1 MALTPEVLKANEK
14 LATLPEEVITT
25 IATLSANDES
35 SVINTK
41 IGEHHGR
48 IDKDVLEVSGIA
60 KNDGEAS
67 YDYVK
72 RAIASF
78 KEKVGGAETLQKE
91 VDTYKTKV
99 ADLEKKIAD
108 GEGNAVIAQKLK
120 DAEAKLA
127 TLTTE
132 LDTQKQGLTKKEEE
146 YKKEVQSLKIGSSF
160 EKASSKLKFKNG
172 YGDAVQKRLI
182 GVAQSE
188 ILAKYTPDWIE
199 ENGKTKLVYRDENGQ
214 IALNRT
220 NGSLEPYTT
229 EDLLK
234 ESLKDAIV
242 EGKKSGGTGT
252 ENPEGEPD
260 EVTEV
265 DISGAKT
272 QVEADDA
279 IVKHLLQKGKVKGS
293 SDFAAAQKELR
304 TKFNIS
310 KLPIK

>member
-1 MALTPEVLKANEK
+1 MALTPELIKANEK
-14 LATLPEEVITT
+14 LSGLSEDQITA

-72 RAIASF
+72 RAISSF
-78 KEKVGGAETLQKE
+78 KEKTGETSKLQE
-91 VDTYKTKV
+91 QIDSYKTKV
-99 ADLEKKIAD
+99 SDLEKKIAD
-108 GEGNAVIAQKLK
+108 GDGNAAIAQKLK
-120 DAEAKLA
+120 DAEAKLE
-127 TLTTE
+127 TLTSE
-132 LDTQKQGLTKKEEE
+132 IATQKEGLTKKEEE
-146 YKKEVQSLKIGSSF
+146 HKKELQALKIGSSF
-160 EKASSKLKFKNG
+160 EKASTKLKFKNG
-172 YGDAVQKRLI
+172 YGEAVQKKLI

-220 NGSLEPYTT
+220 NGSLDPYTT

-242 EGKKSGGTGT
+242 EGKKTGGTGT
-252 ENPEGEPD
+252 ENPEEEPD